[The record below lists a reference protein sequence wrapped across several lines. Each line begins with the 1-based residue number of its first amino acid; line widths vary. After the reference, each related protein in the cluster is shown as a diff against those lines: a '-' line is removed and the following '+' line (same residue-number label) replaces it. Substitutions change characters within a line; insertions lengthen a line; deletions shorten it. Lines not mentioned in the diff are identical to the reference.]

1 MDGLQIQRSKKK
13 LEILLVLIIG
23 EPGEFVSGI
32 YAEILHVE
40 KCFLM
45 YISLAF
51 LYFANSTTV
60 ADRFFFYRMQQF
72 NPLRRCKK
80 GREKCCKQGN

>member
-1 MDGLQIQRSKKK
+1 MDCRYSERSKKK

-45 YISLAF
+45 YISRFSLFRQRRLLLIDF
-51 LYFANSTTV
+51 LSYATIQSFEK
-60 ADRFFFYRMQQF
+60 MQ
-72 NPLRRCKK
+72 K
-80 GREKCCKQGN
+80 GREKCC